1 MECECT
7 PAPTKILDSVTGGV
21 HERKKSTLF
30 TTSAFIR
37 RANRDNSLLIS
48 IKESK
53 TGMKKYMAYGIGAA
67 LVDTEIKVQ
76 DAELTQMNIEKGLM
90 TLVDEDRRQELLNHL
105 EGHLVKASHAS
116 GGSAGNSMIATAL
129 FGGPTF
135 MSCKVASDNDGDI
148 YIADLEAAGVDHCLN
163 GERASGTTGK
173 CLVLITPDAE
183 RSMNTFLGISET
195 LSTEQLDEAAI
206 ADSDYVYIEGYLVT
220 SPTGR
225 AAAIKAREIAEA
237 AGVKTAL
244 SFSDPGMVEFFRD
257 GISEIIGERL
267 DLVFCNE
274 DEALG
279 WAQSDNLDVAV
290 DKLKEVANTFV
301 ITRGGD
307 GALTFD
313 GTELAEIPPTVV
325 TAVDTNGAG
334 DMFAGAF
341 LYAITRGEDFPT
353 AGRFAS
359 MAAAN
364 VVANYGP
371 RLATDK
377 YGALRKEFFSE

>member
-1 MECECT
+1 
-7 PAPTKILDSVTGGV
+7 
-21 HERKKSTLF
+21 
-30 TTSAFIR
+30 
-37 RANRDNSLLIS
+37 
-48 IKESK
+48 
-53 TGMKKYMAYGIGAA
+53 MKKYKVYGIGAA

-76 DAELTQMNIEKGLM
+76 DSELEQMKVEKGLM
-90 TLVDEDRRQELLNHL
+90 TLVDEARQAELIAQL
-105 EGHLVKASHAS
+105 EGHIVKAKHAS
-116 GGSAGNSMIATAL
+116 GGSAGNSMIATAH

-135 MSCKVASDNDGDI
+135 MSCKVANDSDGDI
-148 YIADLEAAGVDHCLN
+148 YVADLEAAGVDHCF
-163 GERASGTTGK
+163 GDSRSEGTTGK
-173 CLVLITPDAE
+173 CLVMISPDAE

-195 LSTEQLDEAAI
+195 LSTEQLNPEAI
-206 ADSDYVYIEGYLVT
+206 ADSEYVYLEGYLVT

-225 AAAIKAREIAEA
+225 AAAIKARELAEA

-257 GISEIIGERL
+257 GIAEIIGTKV

-279 WAQSDNLDVAV
+279 WAQSDDMDVAIE
-290 DKLKEVANTFV
+290 KLKEVCNSFV
-301 ITRGGD
+301 VTLGAK

-313 GTELAEIPPTVV
+313 GTTLTKVESQPVK
-325 TAVDTNGAG
+325 AVDTNGAG

-341 LYAITRGEDFPT
+341 LYAITSGEDFPT

-359 MAAAN
+359 LAAGK

-371 RLATDK
+371 RLPAADH
-377 YGALRKEFFSE
+377 AAIRAEFFGE

>member
-1 MECECT
+1 
-7 PAPTKILDSVTGGV
+7 
-21 HERKKSTLF
+21 
-30 TTSAFIR
+30 
-37 RANRDNSLLIS
+37 
-48 IKESK
+48 
-53 TGMKKYMAYGIGAA
+53 MKKYVAYGIGAA

-76 DAELTQMNIEKGLM
+76 DAELARMNIEKGLM
-90 TLVDEDRRQELLNHL
+90 TLVDEQRRRELLAHL

-116 GGSAGNSMIATAL
+116 GGSAGNSMIATAQ

-135 MSCKVASDNDGDI
+135 MSCKVANDSDGDI
-148 YIADLEAAGVDHCLN
+148 YLADLEAAGVDHCLKDK
-163 GERASGTTGK
+163 RSAGTTGK

-195 LSTEQLDEAAI
+195 LSIEQLDAGAI
-206 ADSDYVYIEGYLVT
+206 AASEYVYIEGYLVT
-220 SPTGR
+220 SPTGL
-225 AAAIKAREIAEA
+225 AAAVRTREIAEA

-244 SFSDPGMVEFFRD
+244 SFSDPGMVAHFRD
-257 GISEIIGERL
+257 GMTQIIGRRL
-267 DLVFCNE
+267 DLIFCNE

-279 WAQSDNLDVAV
+279 WAQSDNIDVAME
-290 DKLKEVANTFV
+290 KLKQVAHSFV

-313 GTELAEIPPTVV
+313 GRTLATIPPHKVE
-325 TAVDTNGAG
+325 AVDTNGAG

-359 MAAAN
+359 LAAGKI
-364 VVANYGP
+364 VANYGP
-371 RLATDK
+371 RLPAAD
-377 YGALRKEFFSE
+377 YEALRREFFGA